1 MLRGVDR
8 LMAQQTLVP
17 MARVS
22 NFDAARPVLCLGPS
36 GADCEWNL
44 ALRKH
49 DAVRRIVA
57 CRLAAI
63 DVRRRRSG
71 LRHKSLSKEQGR
83 GMSDEAVGQ

>member
-8 LMAQQTLVP
+8 LMAEQTLVP
-17 MARVS
+17 MGRVS
-22 NFDAARPVLCLGPS
+22 DLDAARPVLCLERS
-36 GADCEWNL
+36 GADCEWNV

-57 CRLAAI
+57 SRLAGI

-71 LRHKSLSKEQGR
+71 LRHKSLSQEQR
-83 GMSDEAVGQ
+83 RRMSDEAVGQ